1 MFFKLYIKNKDNL
14 YIPEIVDEITL
25 KTEKQGSPGTMEFS
39 VIEDELLKIE
49 EGNLVVLQ
57 VDDVDI
63 FWGYIGSISR
73 TKESVIEIKASDQLK
88 YLKNKDTY
96 VYENKTASEF
106 IKMIAE
112 DFKINLGEIDD
123 TGFKIKSRVEE
134 NTTLFDMILNALD
147 LTLQNKKEMYVL
159 FDDCGKLTLKNISK
173 MESDVLLDI
182 DTTCDFEF
190 KTSIEDETY
199 NKIKLTYNNQ
209 KTGKRDV
216 YIAQDSNNIDN
227 WGILQMYET
236 LQDGEN
242 GKAKADALLELYNT
256 KKRSLSVTALGDIS
270 IRAGSL
276 IPVKLKFKDLEIN
289 NFMLVEKCTHKFNS
303 QQHIMELNLKGGE
316 INNA

>member
-182 DTTCDFEF
+182 DTTCDF

-276 IPVKLKFKDLEIN
+276 IPVKL
-289 NFMLVEKCTHKFNS
+289 
-303 QQHIMELNLKGGE
+303 
-316 INNA
+316 NNA